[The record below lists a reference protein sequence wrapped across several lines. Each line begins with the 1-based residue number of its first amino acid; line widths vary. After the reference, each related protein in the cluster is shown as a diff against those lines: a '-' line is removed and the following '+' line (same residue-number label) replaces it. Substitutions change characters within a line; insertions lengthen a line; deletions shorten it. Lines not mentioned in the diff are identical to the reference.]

1 MQHLCNTGAAASM
14 RLTRRPPPG
23 RGAAAA
29 PVSLKSGRQQAW
41 RLLPGFLFLGEAR
54 RVRCVSHRIGC
65 ESTRRYAS
73 TRQKIFALTL
83 EVSGVSNFDLRLAE
97 VSRELERVETHISK
111 QVLCSVVMKGVED
124 EGSSL

>member
-1 MQHLCNTGAAASM
+1 M
-14 RLTRRPPPG
+14 
-23 RGAAAA
+23 
-29 PVSLKSGRQQAW
+29 
-41 RLLPGFLFLGEAR
+41 
-54 RVRCVSHRIGC
+54 SHRIGC

-73 TRQKIFALTL
+73 TRQKFFALTL